1 MKIKVLQTHKKSSL
15 TYNFVQDKFCINPD
29 NKTIAIAD
37 GSTQS
42 FRSEFWAEKLVQ
54 EFCKNPTFQED
65 GFCQLV
71 KNAAAEIQ
79 SAPPKFSDNM
89 AIASLERKKFSEGST
104 STFLGIQ
111 FNNQNTLDLISIGDC
126 TIFRIEKNTN
136 ISSFPF
142 HSVMELNDNQY
153 FLNTVNLLKEEPD
166 SFEISKS
173 KINLQ
178 NGEGLL
184 LCTDAISRLFLS
196 DPKWVN
202 ELIHFESYDSFIEKI
217 EELWNSNL
225 LEEDDITIV
234 YISDLIQSSKSIIPP
249 TGFSFPEP
257 TPPNTFIPFKESDSN
272 LNFSDMDI
280 QTIMQNFNGIKND
293 FEEVKKKQKFHEILL
308 FYMVG
313 ILSIILLL
321 LFLKNP
327 IVDSPKGNS
336 GGKENS
342 SPTDTTKK
350 NDTSHLTIQ

>member
-1 MKIKVLQTHKKSSL
+1 MKIKVFQTHKKSSL
-15 TYNFVQDKFCINPD
+15 TYNFVQDKFCVNQE

-37 GSTQS
+37 GTTQS
-42 FRSEFWAEKLVQ
+42 FRSEFWSEKLVQ
-54 EFCKNPTFQED
+54 EFCKNPTFEED
-65 GFCQLV
+65 GFYQLV
-71 KNAAAEIQ
+71 KNAAADIQ
-79 SAPPKFSDNM
+79 SFTPKFSNNL

-111 FNNQNTLDLISIGDC
+111 LKEQNTLDLISIGDC
-126 TIFRIEKNTN
+126 AIFRLQKNTN

-142 HSVMELNDNQY
+142 NSVMELNGNQS

-173 KINLQ
+173 KIQLQ

-196 DPKWVN
+196 DTKWVD
-202 ELIHFESYDSFIEKI
+202 ELINFESFDSFIEKI

-249 TGFSFPEP
+249 KGFSFPEP
-257 TPPNTFIPFKESDSN
+257 TPPNTFIPFSESDSN

-293 FEEVKKKQKFHEILL
+293 FEEVKKKQRFHEILL
-308 FYMVG
+308 FSMVG
-313 ILSIILLL
+313 ILAVIFIILLW
-321 LFLKNP
+321 LFLTFPSVKPQEGNP
-327 IVDSPKGNS
+327 GGGNGQEPDS
-336 GGKENS
+336 
-342 SPTDTTKK
+342 TVT
-350 NDTSHLTIQ
+350 Q